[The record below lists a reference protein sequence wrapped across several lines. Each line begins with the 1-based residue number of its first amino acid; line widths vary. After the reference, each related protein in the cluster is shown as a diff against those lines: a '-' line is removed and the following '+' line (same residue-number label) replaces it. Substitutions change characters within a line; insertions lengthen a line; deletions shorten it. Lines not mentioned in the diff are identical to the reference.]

1 MIKKVLGTIS
11 TRIICVIIS
20 FALMIINSRSFGP
33 QGVGSIGL
41 FVLGISIL
49 QILTS
54 LLGSSSLVYMLPKY
68 NPFQIV
74 FIAHLSSLCINI
86 IGGIIMLACGL
97 VPMEYAF
104 WFIIATICV
113 SVLSTNSSIL
123 LSKEKIAWF
132 NVSALLQ
139 MILLIVFTLFLI
151 VYSQQLKELSYII
164 AYTVS
169 YFIVAL
175 LTIFPSLKGMVY
187 SGWNGIKKLI
197 VNLAKYGIIIQIT
210 NLAQM
215 LNYRLNYYIIEFCAG
230 RAPLG
235 IFDNSTKVAESIW
248 ILPKSLSSLEYAIV
262 ANRNE
267 EQDYIKRITLSFVK
281 LSLICSFISIII
293 ILCLPPSV
301 FTFILGP
308 GFEEIKPVLCFL
320 APGVFLFS
328 SNIIISHYFSGLGK
342 FSVNCIASFIG
353 LGITAIL
360 GLSLIPWFKTMPYMH
375 TLMLMSVI
383 TSIAYACSFGYTLIQ
398 FCLHAQV
405 KLAHFIVNKQD
416 IQLLKQAIKYRLRH
430 DQ

>member
-54 LLGSSSLVYMLPKY
+54 LLGSSSLVYMLPKH
-68 NPFQIV
+68 NPFQIIL
-74 FIAHLSSLCINI
+74 IAHVSSLIINI
-86 IGGIIMLACGL
+86 IGSTIMLLCRL
-97 VPMEYAF
+97 VPTEYAS
-104 WFIIATICV
+104 WFVLATICV
-113 SVLSTNSSIL
+113 SVFSTNSSIL

-132 NVSALLQ
+132 NASALLQ
-139 MILLIVFTLFLI
+139 MVLLISFTLCLI
-151 VYSQQLKELSYII
+151 YGSQQLSELSYII
-164 AYTVS
+164 AYTFS
-169 YFIVAL
+169 YLIVAII
-175 LTIFPSLKGMVY
+175 TFVPSLKGIVC
-187 SGWNGIKKLI
+187 SGLKNIKNLI
-197 VNLAKYGIIIQIT
+197 VKLAKYGFIIQIT

-248 ILPKSLSSLEYAIV
+248 ILPKSLSSLEYTTV
-262 ANRNE
+262 ANHNE
-267 EQDYIKRITLSFVK
+267 EPEYITRITLSFVK
-281 LSLICSFISIII
+281 VSLICSLISIII
-293 ILCLPPSV
+293 ILCLPPCV

-342 FSVNCIASFIG
+342 FSINCIASFIG
-353 LGITAIL
+353 LGITAFL

-375 TLMLMSVI
+375 TLMIMSVI
-383 TSIAYACSFGYTLIQ
+383 TSVAYACSFGYTLIQ
-398 FCLHAQV
+398 FCLHAHV
-405 KLAHFIVNKQD
+405 KLTHFLVNKQD
-416 IQLLKQAIKYRLRH
+416 IQILKQAIKYRLHH
-430 DQ
+430 D